1 MLSQLQIKTIFY
13 SNTRMPVKQYDELL
27 LKSLQDPDEAAE
39 YLTACYEDS
48 VPVFLQGLRMVVEA
62 KIRVAELEN
71 KTNLNRESLYQMLSD
86 EGNIQ
91 LSSLSTILETL
102 GLSLSFS
109 SLSKQEAL

>member
-1 MLSQLQIKTIFY
+1 
-13 SNTRMPVKQYDELL
+13 MPVKQYDELL

-62 KIRVAELEN
+62 QVGMDELVN

-86 EGNIQ
+86 DENIQ
-91 LSSLSTILETL
+91 LSSLSAILEKL

-109 SLSKQEAL
+109 SSSKEEAL

>member
-1 MLSQLQIKTIFY
+1 MS
-13 SNTRMPVKQYDELL
+13 VKKYDELL
-27 LKSLQDPDEAAE
+27 LKSLQDPNEAAE

-62 KIRVAELEN
+62 QIRVAELEN

-91 LSSLSTILETL
+91 LSSLSAILEKL

-109 SLSKQEAL
+109 SSSK

>member
-1 MLSQLQIKTIFY
+1 
-13 SNTRMPVKQYDELL
+13 MPVKQYDELL

-48 VPVFLQGLRMVVEA
+48 IPVFLQGLKMVIEA
-62 KIRVAELEN
+62 QIGMTELEN
-71 KTNLNRESLYQMLSD
+71 KTGLNCENLYQMLSD

-91 LSSLSTILETL
+91 LSSLSAILEKL

-109 SLSKQEAL
+109 SSSKQEAT

>member
-1 MLSQLQIKTIFY
+1 
-13 SNTRMPVKQYDELL
+13 MPVKQYDELL

-48 VPVFLQGLRMVVEA
+48 IPVFLQGLRMVVEA
-62 KIRVAELEN
+62 QIGVAKLEN

-86 EGNIQ
+86 EGNIE
-91 LSSLSTILETL
+91 LSSLSAILEKL

-109 SLSKQEAL
+109 SSSKEEVL

>member
-1 MLSQLQIKTIFY
+1 MS
-13 SNTRMPVKQYDELL
+13 VKKYDELL
-27 LKSLQDPDEAAE
+27 LKSLQDPNEAAE

-62 KIRVAELEN
+62 QVGVAELAN

-86 EGNIQ
+86 EGNLQ
-91 LSSLSTILETL
+91 LSSLSAILEKL

-109 SLSKQEAL
+109 SSSKQEVL